1 MPVDPNTL
9 MLVSYPDPILKKMAK
24 EIDPEDKNV
33 QAVAKKMIE
42 IMFEENGL
50 GLAALQVGLSWRL
63 FVTRVPEDEEVGI
76 AWLNPTLEVVCDKT
90 EIDEEG
96 CLSLP
101 EIRGGVRRPIG
112 IKISGHDFDG
122 KKMSAQSDK
131 FIARIWQHENDH
143 LDGVLITEK
152 MSAMDRLVNR
162 RRIRDLERAR

>member
-9 MLVSYPDPILKKMAK
+9 TLVSYPDPIWKKMAK

-50 GLAALQVGLSWRL
+50 GLAAPQVGLSWRI

-101 EIRGGVRRPIG
+101 
-112 IKISGHDFDG
+112 
-122 KKMSAQSDK
+122 
-131 FIARIWQHENDH
+131 
-143 LDGVLITEK
+143 
-152 MSAMDRLVNR
+152 
-162 RRIRDLERAR
+162 